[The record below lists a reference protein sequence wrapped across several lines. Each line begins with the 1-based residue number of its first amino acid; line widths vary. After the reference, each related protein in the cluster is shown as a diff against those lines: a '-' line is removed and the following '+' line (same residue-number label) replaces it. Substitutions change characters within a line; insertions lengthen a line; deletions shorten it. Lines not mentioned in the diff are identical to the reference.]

1 MERRKPPLSA
11 WLSEIFFEDNAQFSR
26 RSSRFSLFT
35 KALKSVPQAVVL
47 AFSNFAAAYPAK
59 AMKPVPEPSDPKMID
74 LRFDEW
80 PRRFD
85 GSERGLP
92 HSDSVARSI
101 DAGMALGSVH
111 DLVFCMRELHRVA
124 ADGAE
129 VRMTLIDPQS
139 LAADPTLVRP
149 ITIDTLGF
157 FSGVASSPALAAK
170 AERAGVKDLFTVSGN
185 GVLRVRKRGKP
196 PRPTK
201 IDIGSGSSVRAGFTG
216 VDIVALPGVEIVR
229 DVSRYG
235 LPFSD
240 STIARVYT
248 AHFLEHVADLVFVMN
263 EIHRVCCHDAIV
275 EVVVPT
281 LIGPYAAADPTH
293 ARLFNARTFAYFE
306 PGKEAYAGIDKG
318 FEILEQKVGLSI
330 EATLRVIKET

>member
-11 WLSEIFFEDNAQFSR
+11 WLSEIFFEDNAQFRR
-26 RSSRFSLFT
+26 RSSRFAVLT
-35 KALKSVPQAVVL
+35 KALKSVPQAVVF

-59 AMKPVPEPSDPKMID
+59 GTTPAPQSLQPQTVD
-74 LRFDEW
+74 LRLEEW
-80 PRRFD
+80 PRRSD
-85 GSERGLP
+85 GNERGLP
-92 HSDSVARSI
+92 YSDSVARSI
-101 DAGMALGSVH
+101 DIGMALGSVR

-124 ADGAE
+124 VDGAE
-129 VRMTLIDPQS
+129 IKVTLVNPGM

-149 ITIDTLGF
+149 ITAETLGF
-157 FSGVASSPALAAK
+157 FSGAPAGPMLAAK
-170 AERAGVKDLFTVSGN
+170 AERAGISRLFSMSGD
-185 GVLRVRKRGKP
+185 GVLRAGKSN
-196 PRPTK
+196 RPARPVQ

-216 VDIVALPGVEIVR
+216 VDIMALPGVEIVR
-229 DVSRYG
+229 DVSRHG

-248 AHFLEHVADLVFVMN
+248 AHFLEHVDDLVFVMN

-293 ARLFNARTFAYFE
+293 ARLFNARTFSYFE

-330 EATLRVIKET
+330 EATLRVIKE